1 MLHSECPPPTKGLIQ
16 NIRSRDWDGAKSRI
30 LSYPWDAHYRTI
42 SGNNSTPLHLVCLY
56 RAPIDVVELL
66 LDANPSALVA
76 QDTEGWTPIHLVLLS
91 GGDEN
96 VAMLLIRRGEV
107 PAASI
112 QSRFIG
118 SPLHLACRHGCSISI
133 LKQLIAANPLMAS
146 TANETGTKPAAFV
159 WHQFVRNPKNERVV
173 RELRTTGGWVRGVNK
188 DDSGILDLLERVTI
202 LLQAAKQEDPD
213 AASVLVHDLVSHQSK
228 LGSLSQFLS
237 LAIRFFPEQVAYP
250 DVLGNL
256 ALHMIAALSPSRVQ
270 LPPSLRA
277 MEHTKDPI
285 DILARAFPSTAR
297 TPNLN
302 GEIPLHLALTKGRR
316 TWRTGISTLGE
327 VDPDS
332 LLLRHKNLEL
342 YSFQLAA
349 AFPADDEL
357 ESLGTILELLLT
369 CPHALQC

>member
-1 MLHSECPPPTKGLIQ
+1 MKHSECPPPTKGLIQ

-76 QDTEGWTPIHLVLLS
+76 QDTEGWTPIHLVLLY

-96 VAMLLIRRGEV
+96 VAMLLIRRGGV

-118 SPLHLACRHGCSISI
+118 SPLHLACRHGCSRSI
-133 LKQLIAANPLMAS
+133 LKQLISANPLMAS

-159 WHQFVRNPKNERVV
+159 WHQFVRTPKNEHVV
-173 RELRTTGGWVRGVNK
+173 RELRNTGGWVQGVGK

-213 AASVLVHDLVSHQSK
+213 APSILVHDLVSFQSE

-237 LAIRFFPEQVAYP
+237 LAIQLFPEQVAHP

-256 ALHMIAALSPSRVQ
+256 ALHMTAASSPSRVQ
-270 LPPSLRA
+270 LPPSLRV
-277 MEHTKDPI
+277 MDHTKDPI
-285 DILARAFPSTAR
+285 DILARAFPSTAG
-297 TPNLN
+297 TPNRN

-316 TWRTGISTLGE
+316 TWRTGISTL
-327 VDPDS
+327 VDVEPDS
-332 LLLRHKNLEL
+332 LLLRHQHLEL
-342 YSFQLAA
+342 YPFQLAA
-349 AFPADDEL
+349 AFPAEDEL
-357 ESLGTILELLLT
+357 ESLETILELLLG